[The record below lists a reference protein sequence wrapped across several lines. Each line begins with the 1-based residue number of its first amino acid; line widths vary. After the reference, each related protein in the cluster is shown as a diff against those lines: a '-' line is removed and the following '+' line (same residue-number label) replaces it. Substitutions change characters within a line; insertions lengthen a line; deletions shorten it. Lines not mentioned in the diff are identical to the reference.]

1 MSRVVVTGLGVIT
14 AIGNGLQQNRDS
26 LRNGRTGIGKA
37 EHLDSAFAEKFLF
50 GEVPMSNAEL
60 RKATGLSD
68 TRGLTRTELLA
79 INAFKEAVGDAQLT
93 KDALSAFD
101 TALLSATTVGG
112 MVETEAIHGDAN
124 THTEPSEFV
133 NCYRSGAHTIELARI
148 FGIKGYTDTINTA
161 CSSSANAIM
170 LGARLIKAGRAKRA
184 IVGGVD
190 SLSKYTVNGFNALQ
204 IFSDELTRPFDANRK
219 GLNLGEAAA
228 YLVLERE
235 EDAADKRIY
244 GEVRGYGNANDAYH
258 PSSMSP
264 DAVGVRG
271 AIEGALKTAGL
282 SPSDIDHI
290 NAHGTGTQNNDYT
303 ELLGFTKTFD
313 RIPPFISTK
322 PFTGHTL
329 AAAGAV
335 EAVFSLLSITHDEI
349 YPSLNFSV
357 PMEELPIAP
366 QTEYQGGLEVHH
378 VLSNSF
384 GFGGNCSSLIFSK
397 VTGHE

>member
-1 MSRVVVTGLGVIT
+1 MGRVVVTGLGIVT
-14 AIGNGLQQNRDS
+14 AIGNGLGQNRDS
-26 LRNGRTGIGKA
+26 LCAGRTGIGRA
-37 EHLDSAFAEKFLF
+37 RHLDSAFTEKFLF
-50 GEVPMSNAEL
+50 GEIPLSNEEL
-60 RKATGLSD
+60 RTATGLSD
-68 TRGLTRTELLA
+68 TRGLARTELLA
-79 INAFKEAVGDAQLT
+79 ITALQEALNDA
-93 KDALSAFD
+93 ALPQDIISEYS

-133 NCYRSGAHTIELARI
+133 NCYRSGAHTLELARI

-170 LGARLIKAGRAKRA
+170 LGARLIRAGRAKRA

-204 IFSDELTRPFDANRK
+204 IFSDEMTRPFDEHRK

-228 YLVLERE
+228 YLILERE
-235 EDAADKRIY
+235 EDAAGRRIY

-271 AIEGALKTAGL
+271 AIGGALRTAGL
-282 SPSDIDHI
+282 KPSDIDHI

-303 ELLGFTKTFD
+303 ELFGFTKLFAN
-313 RIPPFISTK
+313 IPPFISTK

-335 EAVFSLLSITHDEI
+335 EAVFSLLSITHGEI
-349 YPSLNFSV
+349 YPSLNFTTPISG
-357 PMEELPIAP
+357 LDIAP
-366 QTEYQGGLEVHH
+366 NTTYQSGVQVRH

-384 GFGGNCSSLIFSK
+384 GFGGNCSSLIFSQ
-397 VTGHE
+397 V